1 MTCQTT
7 KCKEKKLMPLLD
19 FTSRRKVMI
28 RGQDDV
34 RSVYFVIIGW
44 GRGEKTEGKRLKAN
58 LQHG

>member
-1 MTCQTT
+1 
-7 KCKEKKLMPLLD
+7 MPLLD

-44 GRGEKTEGKRLKAN
+44 GRGKKGRAKTKSKPTTWLTMYASVGKIPF
-58 LQHG
+58 

>member
-1 MTCQTT
+1 
-7 KCKEKKLMPLLD
+7 
-19 FTSRRKVMI
+19 MI

-44 GRGEKTEGKRLKAN
+44 GEGEKEGKRLKAN

>member
-1 MTCQTT
+1 
-7 KCKEKKLMPLLD
+7 MPLLD

-44 GRGEKTEGKRLKAN
+44 GRGKKRRKKTKSKPTTWLTMYASVGKIPF
-58 LQHG
+58 

>member
-1 MTCQTT
+1 
-7 KCKEKKLMPLLD
+7 MPLLD